1 MMIDNNFYE
10 AMRIVEE
17 HNRELVIENYRRCVN
32 EYNQIWRTK
41 MRQRMHKELV
51 NYLMFRNVPEVYRKP
66 LRGI

>member
-1 MMIDNNFYE
+1 MIDNNFYE

-32 EYNQIWRTK
+32 EYNQIQRTK

-51 NYLMFRNVPEVYRKP
+51 NQLLFRNVPKEYRKQ

>member
-1 MMIDNNFYE
+1 MIDNNFYE
-10 AMRIVEE
+10 AMIIVEE
-17 HNRELVIENYRRCVN
+17 HNRELVIENYCRCVN

-51 NYLMFRNVPEVYRKP
+51 NYLIFRNVPEAYRKP

>member
-1 MMIDNNFYE
+1 MIDDNFYE

-32 EYNQIWRTK
+32 EYNQIQRTK

-51 NYLMFRNVPEVYRKP
+51 NQLLFRNVPKEYRKP